1 MMWLSLIWNNKL
13 TRALAGAA
21 LAVLAALSFGAVKK
35 REGRKEAEQKA
46 KEADYEN
53 AADIRDRA
61 RAVTPEQLRKYD
73 DAGFRD

>member
-13 TRALAGAA
+13 TRTLVGAA
-21 LAVLAALSFGAVKK
+21 LAVMAALSFGAIKK

-46 KEADYEN
+46 TEADYEN
-53 AADIRDRA
+53 ADDIRDRA
-61 RAVTPEQLRKYD
+61 RAVTPEQLREYD